1 MKDVQYNDQNKK
13 YKRTNNDLQ
22 NTTQKIKDRAT
33 RTPLKQG
40 VNLRA
45 NLCLTGTTSEAGTA
59 YPAGYQSSSSVLVG
73 FVLLD
78 SLFSA

>member
-33 RTPLKQG
+33 RNPLRPVDNSG
-40 VNLRA
+40 SPE
-45 NLCLTGTTSEAGTA
+45 G
-59 YPAGYQSSSSVLVG
+59 
-73 FVLLD
+73 
-78 SLFSA
+78 